1 MGVVLLSQ
9 VGPQREEVK
18 GKESKAGSEI
28 KVHHVDYL
36 RSLFLCGRRWYLGQ
50 RSLPWL
56 TLSLPLEDVSRGC
69 HTSPQTSPPV
79 TQASPWIHALPS
91 SPSTSSLH
99 GQLWAHSQSHGVLEP
114 DHGFLFKKE
123 YMQKTWATESGETL
137 ILVLP
142 SMFVTPKLHI
152 HFEKLFICTCTH
164 QYFVFLLT
172 NTSSHR
178 PSWI

>member
-36 RSLFLCGRRWYLGQ
+36 RSLFLCGRSWYLGQ

-69 HTSPQTSPPV
+69 HTSPHTSPPV
-79 TQASPWIHALPS
+79 TQASAWIHALPS
-91 SPSTSSLH
+91 SPSTSSPH

-114 DHGFLFKKE
+114 DHGFLLKKGVC
-123 YMQKTWATESGETL
+123 A
-137 ILVLP
+137 
-142 SMFVTPKLHI
+142 
-152 HFEKLFICTCTH
+152 EKLGCRKLRDTDPD
-164 QYFVFLLT
+164 
-172 NTSSHR
+172 
-178 PSWI
+178 PSLYVRDAKAAHSL